1 MESGLFV
8 SAMLVGLAA
17 QLIDGALGMAYGVI
31 SNTFLL
37 SLGISP
43 AYSSASVHVAEVF
56 TTLTSGLSHLRL
68 GNVDK
73 KLLVRLALP
82 GAAGGIL
89 GAYAL
94 ASVPG
99 QVVRPFVAVYLVI
112 MGLVILNRA
121 RQPSRPGEAKEGM
134 GRLAAPLG
142 ITGGFLDAVGGG
154 GWGPVVTST
163 LMGRGCDPRL
173 AIGSVNLAEFFVT
186 LVQSAT
192 FLLLLQT
199 VPWELVLGLMAGGV
213 VAAPMAALA
222 CRRFHPRILMLVVG
236 TVVLLLN
243 VREILPLLP

>member
-1 MESGLFV
+1 
-8 SAMLVGLAA
+8 MLVGLAA
-17 QLIDGALGMAYGVI
+17 QLVDGALGMAYGII

-82 GAAGGIL
+82 GVVGGIV
-89 GAYAL
+89 GAYVL

-99 QVVRPFVAVYLVI
+99 QAIRPFIAVYLVI
-112 MGLVILNRA
+112 MGLIILNRA
-121 RQPSRPGEAKEGM
+121 RRPARAEEARDGL
-134 GRLAAPLG
+134 GHLAAPLG

-163 LMGRGCDPRL
+163 LLGRGCAPRL

-186 LVQSAT
+186 LVQSIT
-192 FLLLLQT
+192 FLLLLRT
-199 VPWELVLGLMAGGV
+199 VHWELVLGLMAGGV
-213 VAAPMAALA
+213 IAAPVAAVA
-222 CRRFHPRILMLVVG
+222 CRRLQPRILMLLVG
-236 TVVLLLN
+236 ALVLILN